1 MSNLSK
7 IFIALVL
14 LAIAASGFLVTR
26 KAATNSVVSQ
36 NPYTAF
42 LEETYDLIKTNYWQ
56 KVEDQNLIDLYL
68 AAARAVTKQPQLV
81 TAKDKKDLFNQLEKI
96 VKDETT
102 AATIADAVLANL
114 PPVGKSR
121 LYTQKQAKDLSNTVA
136 NIDPTTNHYL
146 SLGISQSATQ
156 SQIETAYQTQSATA
170 TAQQKQKLDLAYQAL
185 KDTTTREIYDATGA
199 DPTLPY
205 QALTDQIYYIAIN
218 KFSPTTIQ
226 ELTAALSTSNQHPRL
241 NTLILDLRDN
251 IGGAID
257 GLPYFLGPFIGEDQ
271 YAYQFLQQDKKED
284 FKTKTGWLPDLVKFK
299 KVVILINENTQSS
312 AEVMASVLKK
322 YHVGVLV
329 GSTTKGWGTVEKVF
343 NLEHQF
349 GGQQV
354 YSVFLVHHLTL
365 REDGQPIEGQ
375 GVNPDIFIKDQ
386 NWRQQ
391 LLDYF
396 NFPNLVTAIDNLVTK
411 VRPL

>member
-1 MSNLSK
+1 MSRLL
-7 IFIALVL
+7 IILLL
-14 LAIAASGFLVTR
+14 LATVAGGFFL
-26 KAATNSVVSQ
+26 KPKP

-42 LEETYDLIKTNYWQ
+42 LQETYDTIQTNYWQ
-56 KVEDQNLIDLYL
+56 KIEDRDLIDLYL
-68 AAARAVTKQPQLV
+68 NTARVVAKQPQLV
-81 TAKDKKDLFNQLEKI
+81 TAKDKKDLFNQLGKV

-114 PPVGKSR
+114 PPTGKSR
-121 LYTQKQAKDLSNTVA
+121 LYTQKLAQDLSNTVA
-136 NIDPTTNHYL
+136 NVNPEVNHYQEL
-146 SLGISQSATQ
+146 ELPKNASEEAVKQAYEEKTQ
-156 SQIETAYQTQSATA
+156 EAQTPEEKQKLNTAYQT
-170 TAQQKQKLDLAYQAL
+170 L
-185 KDTTTREIYDATGA
+185 KDTTTREIYDTTGA

-205 QALTDQIYYIAIN
+205 RAITDQIYYIAIN

-226 ELTAALSTSNQHPRL
+226 ELTAATNTGNQYPNL
-241 NTLILDLRDN
+241 NTLILDLQNN

-257 GLPYFLGPFIGEDQ
+257 GLPYFLGPFIGKDQ
-271 YAYQFLQQDKKED
+271 YAYQFLQQGKKED
-284 FKTKTGWLPDLVKFK
+284 FTTKTGWLPGLVKFK
-299 KVVILINENTQSS
+299 KVVVLINQNTQSS

-329 GSTTKGWGTVEKVF
+329 GTTTKGWGTVEKVF
-343 NLEHQF
+343 SLEHQLSD
-349 GGQQV
+349 QQT

-375 GVNPDIFIKDQ
+375 GVNPDVSLSDP

-391 LLDYF
+391 LLAYF
-396 NFPNLVTAIDNLVTK
+396 NSPELIKAVDNLVTK